1 MEYYSKAADC
11 FDLSRMLRYKLGDK
25 IRFYTSTYIEI
36 PSGTY
41 MSPYRSKNGENMLFG
56 GSLPFYY
63 TFSKNEFLRI
73 SVGSNSKRTE
83 LSEKMAALSEFYEA
97 VRGEFGEPTV
107 FYTTENDGEDLISLH
122 WSFVGKEEEIAK
134 FKSGTYFDDAEIDT
148 LVVIGER
155 ECDFSDEVKE
165 IISSSIGLP
174 FDLIDLIDDDV
185 ENYRKYKTGKE
196 VEVPVG
202 AKIDGVSVTSRRRKV
217 KKAKAKR
224 RSHI

>member
-1 MEYYSKAADC
+1 MEYYSKAVDC
-11 FDLSRMLRYKLGDK
+11 FDLSRLLRYKLGDK
-25 IRFYTSTYIEI
+25 ISFYTSTYIEI

-41 MSPYRSKNGENMLFG
+41 MSPYRSRNGENMLSG

-73 SVGSNSKRTE
+73 TVGANNKRTE

-97 VRGEFGEPTV
+97 VREEFGEPIV
-107 FYTTENDGEDLISLH
+107 FYTTKNDDEDLISLH
-122 WSFVGKEEEIAK
+122 WSFVDREEEIER
-134 FKSGTYFDDAEIDT
+134 FREGTYFDDAEIDT
-148 LVVIGER
+148 LVVIGEKK
-155 ECDFSDEVKE
+155 CVFDDEVKRN
-165 IISSSIGLP
+165 ITSSIGLP

-196 VEVPVG
+196 IEVPAG
-202 AKIDGVSVTSRRRKV
+202 AIIDGVPVTSHRKKV

-224 RSHI
+224 TNHI